1 MRKLLVG
8 FSALGVLFCA
18 TPAFAG
24 FAVSATGNVPGTLT
38 GLVTAP
44 ANAQVPTS
52 TAYQIWNEQQSTL
65 TSPVTL
71 DNNGA
76 VGSYSGL
83 TPGTPTTLGTG
94 TAFGTTYVILNPN
107 ASGSVN
113 SGVATILF
121 SSKILGLALTA
132 TNLSNTNI
140 YGAPGTTNYPTFP
153 GTNNG
158 GASNNFSSIVGK
170 TNQFFTITD
179 GGLELQVALTANDG
193 GFKDIR
199 VFTAGNSTVVPEP
212 ASLIVWTVL
221 GTVVSGGAFW
231 RRQRPAI

>member
-8 FSALGVLFCA
+8 LSALGVLFCA
-18 TPAFAG
+18 APAFAG
-24 FAVSATGNVPGTLT
+24 FAVSATGNVPGTLS
-38 GLVTAP
+38 GLVTPP
-44 ANAQVPTS
+44 ANAQAN
-52 TAYQIWNEQQSTL
+52 TALTYQIWNEQQGTL
-65 TSPVTL
+65 ASPVAV

-83 TPGTPTTLGTG
+83 SPGTPTVLGAG
-94 TAFGTTYVILNPN
+94 TPFGTTYVQLNPGVN
-107 ASGSVN
+107 AVVH

-121 SSKILGLALTA
+121 SSKIIGLALSFTNLTA
-132 TNLSNTNI
+132 TNSL
-140 YGAPGTTNYPTFP
+140 GAPGTTYSAT
-153 GTNNG
+153 G
-158 GASNNFSSIVGK
+158 GGPSNNFGSVVGK

-179 GGLELQVALTANDG
+179 GGKELQVALGANFD

-231 RRQRPAI
+231 RRQRLAV

>member
-38 GLVTAP
+38 GLVTPP

-94 TAFGTTYVILNPN
+94 TAFGTTYVILN
-107 ASGSVN
+107 
-113 SGVATILF
+113 
-121 SSKILGLALTA
+121 
-132 TNLSNTNI
+132 
-140 YGAPGTTNYPTFP
+140 
-153 GTNNG
+153 
-158 GASNNFSSIVGK
+158 
-170 TNQFFTITD
+170 
-179 GGLELQVALTANDG
+179 
-193 GFKDIR
+193 
-199 VFTAGNSTVVPEP
+199 
-212 ASLIVWTVL
+212 
-221 GTVVSGGAFW
+221 
-231 RRQRPAI
+231 